1 MLDLTGDPKRKE
13 TQIQTEVCH
22 GLVYSSQSLERSGVF
37 LKSRYSIIWPPQVG
51 SDSHNSSINPT
62 IQSMIFPRFAS
73 KALAA
78 STLVLTVAGCA
89 LSPGPL
95 FGPALQ
101 GQTASA
107 EPEDAPSTLVR
118 LFQGKSSTV
127 VTGTSSGTS
136 APATQANANQSDVP
150 PPGVLRSITPELIQ
164 AIQREARQANTLAAL
179 QPLFGQAGAYTIGA
193 GDVVHI
199 NVWGHP
205 ELELPAAG
213 QGGVSNGFNVSPDGL
228 IQFPLVGTIK
238 IAGLTE
244 NQARLAL
251 GEALKR
257 YIVEPQI
264 TLRVASYRAGRVY
277 MDGEVRTPGL
287 QAINDVPMTL
297 PEALSR
303 AGGLTAT
310 ADRSQVFITRE
321 GVTTPINLLSLSQR
335 GINPAQ
341 ILLKNNDLV
350 RVAHRDDAKVYV
362 MGEVVRQAALPLRNG
377 RLSLNEALGESGG
390 INPTSGDPKQIFVI
404 RSRASQPAD
413 SAGGQLPE
421 IFHLDA
427 RSPMG
432 YALAEGFELQA
443 RDVVYV
449 DPVPLV
455 RWNRVIS
462 LILPSARAVNVTR
475 DVLN

>member
-1 MLDLTGDPKRKE
+1 MK
-13 TQIQTEVCH
+13 
-22 GLVYSSQSLERSGVF
+22 
-37 LKSRYSIIWPPQVG
+37 
-51 SDSHNSSINPT
+51 
-62 IQSMIFPRFAS
+62 FPRFVI
-73 KALAA
+73 KALAT
-78 STLVLTVAGCA
+78 STLLLSVFGCA
-89 LSPGPL
+89 YSPGPL

-101 GQTASA
+101 GQTNDVDQQA
-107 EPEDAPSTLVR
+107 APSTLAR
-118 LFQGKSSTV
+118 MFQGKSSTLL
-127 VTGTSSGTS
+127 SGTHS
-136 APATQANANQSDVP
+136 TQAAQTDSSLPDAP
-150 PPGVLRSITPELIQ
+150 PPGVLRAITPDLIQ
-164 AIQREARQANTLAAL
+164 SIQREVRQANTLTAL
-179 QPLFGQAGAYTIGA
+179 QPLFGKAGPYTIGIN
-193 GDVVHI
+193 DVVHI

-205 ELELPAAG
+205 ELVLPPAASG
-213 QGGVSNGFNVSPDGL
+213 TTSATSEISSQSNVGNGYNVSPDGS
-228 IQFPLVGTIK
+228 IQFPLIGTIQ

-244 NQARLAL
+244 NQARLEL
-251 GEALKR
+251 VKALKR
-257 YIVEPQI
+257 YIVDPQV
-264 TLRVASYRAGRVY
+264 TLRIQSYRAGRVY
-277 MDGEVRTPGL
+277 MDGEVRVPGL

-310 ADRSQVFITRE
+310 ADRSQIFITRD
-321 GVTTPINLLSLSQR
+321 GVTTPINLLRLAER

-350 RVAHRDDAKVYV
+350 RVANRDDAKVYV

-390 INPTSGDPKQIFVI
+390 INPASGDPQQVFVI
-404 RSRASQPAD
+404 RSRAGNQLAG
-413 SAGGQLPE
+413 SANNLNDQLPE

-462 LILPSARAVNVTR
+462 LILPSAQAVTTTR
-475 DVLN
+475 NAIN

>member
-1 MLDLTGDPKRKE
+1 
-13 TQIQTEVCH
+13 
-22 GLVYSSQSLERSGVF
+22 
-37 LKSRYSIIWPPQVG
+37 
-51 SDSHNSSINPT
+51 
-62 IQSMIFPRFAS
+62 MIFPRFMS

-78 STLVLTVAGCA
+78 STLVLTLAGCA

-95 FGPALQ
+95 FGPVLQ
-101 GQTASA
+101 GQGSSLDQEA
-107 EPEDAPSTLVR
+107 APSTLAR
-118 LFQGKSSTV
+118 MFQGKSSTLL
-127 VTGTSSGTS
+127 SGTQS
-136 APATQANANQSDVP
+136 PQAAQPDSTLPDAP
-150 PPGVLRSITPELIQ
+150 PPGVLRPITPDLIQ
-164 AIQREARQANTLAAL
+164 AIQREVRQANTLTAL
-179 QPLFGQAGAYTIGA
+179 QPLFGKAGPYTIGV

-205 ELELPAAG
+205 ELVLPPAG
-213 QGGVSNGFNVSPDGL
+213 TTTGGTEASSQSGVTNGFNVSPDGL
-228 IQFPLVGTIK
+228 IQFPLIGTIQ

-244 NQARLAL
+244 NQARLEL
-251 GEALKR
+251 VKALKR
-257 YIVEPQI
+257 YIVDPQI
-264 TLRVASYRAGRVY
+264 TLRVQSYRAGRVY
-277 MDGEVRTPGL
+277 LDGEVRIPGL

-303 AGGLTAT
+303 AGGLTTT
-310 ADRSQVFITRE
+310 ADRSQVFITRN
-321 GVTTPINLLSLSQR
+321 GITTPINLLRLAER

-350 RVAHRDDAKVYV
+350 RVANRDDAKVYV

-390 INPTSGDPKQIFVI
+390 INPGSGDPRQIFVI
-404 RSRASQPAD
+404 RSRATQPVD
-413 SAGGQLPE
+413 SAITPNGQLPE

-462 LILPSARAVNVTR
+462 LILPSAQAVTATR
-475 DVLN
+475 SAIN

>member
-1 MLDLTGDPKRKE
+1 
-13 TQIQTEVCH
+13 
-22 GLVYSSQSLERSGVF
+22 
-37 LKSRYSIIWPPQVG
+37 
-51 SDSHNSSINPT
+51 
-62 IQSMIFPRFAS
+62 MIFSRFVF

-78 STLVLTVAGCA
+78 STLLLTAAGCA
-89 LSPGPL
+89 WSPGPV

-101 GQTASA
+101 SQAPSA
-107 EPEDAPSTLVR
+107 GPGTEAPPSTLVR
-118 LFQGKSSTV
+118 LFEGKNSTLISSTSPQAV
-127 VTGTSSGTS
+127 
-136 APATQANANQSDVP
+136 AATNEQADAP
-150 PPGVLRSITPELIQ
+150 PPGVLRPITPELIQ
-164 AIQREARQANTLAAL
+164 SIQLEVRQTDTLATL
-179 QPLFGQAGAYTIGA
+179 KPLFGISGAYAIGV

-205 ELELPAAG
+205 ELVLPPAG
-213 QGGVSNGFNVSPDGL
+213 SITGSSAETISQSGVTNGFNVSPDGL
-228 IQFPLVGTIK
+228 IQFPLIGTIK

-244 NQARLAL
+244 NQARVAL
-251 GEALKR
+251 GNALKR
-257 YIVEPQI
+257 YIVDPQI
-264 TLRVASYRAGRVY
+264 TLRVQSYRAGRVY
-277 MDGEVRTPGL
+277 LDGEVRAPGL

-310 ADRSQVFITRE
+310 ADRSQVFVTRE
-321 GVTTPINLLSLSQR
+321 GVTTPINLLRLAER

-362 MGEVVRQAALPLRNG
+362 MGEVLRPAAMPLRNG

-404 RSRASQPAD
+404 RSRASQPA
-413 SAGGQLPE
+413 SSTSGQGQLPE

-462 LILPSARAVNVTR
+462 LILPSAQALSVSRTA
-475 DVLN
+475 LN

>member
-1 MLDLTGDPKRKE
+1 
-13 TQIQTEVCH
+13 
-22 GLVYSSQSLERSGVF
+22 
-37 LKSRYSIIWPPQVG
+37 
-51 SDSHNSSINPT
+51 
-62 IQSMIFPRFAS
+62 MIFSRFVS
-73 KALAA
+73 KALAS
-78 STLVLTVAGCA
+78 STLLLAVAGCA
-89 LSPGPL
+89 FSPGPL

-101 GQTASA
+101 GQTTFADQEA
-107 EPEDAPSTLVR
+107 APSTLAR
-118 LFQGKSSTV
+118 LFQGKSST
-127 VTGTSSGTS
+127 SISGSS
-136 APATQANANQSDVP
+136 APVAQADASQTDAP
-150 PPGVLRSITPELIQ
+150 PPGVLRPITPDLIQ
-164 AIQREARQANTLAAL
+164 AIQRDLRQANTLAAL
-179 QPLFGQAGAYTIGA
+179 QPLFGQAGAYTLGA

-205 ELELPAAG
+205 ELVLEAAG
-213 QGGVSNGFNVSPDGL
+213 QGEVANGYNVSPDGF
-228 IQFPLVGTIK
+228 IQFPLVGTVK

-244 NQARLAL
+244 NQARLELAK
-251 GEALKR
+251 ALKR
-257 YIVEPQI
+257 YIVDPQI
-264 TLRVASYRAGRVY
+264 TLRVASYRAGRIY

-310 ADRSQVFITRE
+310 ADRSQVFVTRE
-321 GVTTPINLLSLSQR
+321 GVTTPINLLSLAQR

-390 INPTSGDPKQIFVI
+390 INPTSGDPRQIFVI

-413 SAGGQLPE
+413 STGGQLPE

-462 LILPSARAVNVTR
+462 LILPSAQAVNVSR
-475 DVLN
+475 DALN

>member
-1 MLDLTGDPKRKE
+1 M
-13 TQIQTEVCH
+13 
-22 GLVYSSQSLERSGVF
+22 F
-37 LKSRYSIIWPPQVG
+37 LKLRYSIIRPFEVG
-51 SDSHNSSINPT
+51 LESHNPT
-62 IQSMIFPRFAS
+62 IPTTNQSMIFFRCAS

-89 LSPGPL
+89 FSPGPL

-101 GQTASA
+101 GQTTSPDQEA
-107 EPEDAPSTLVR
+107 APSTLVR
-118 LFQGKSSTV
+118 LFQGKSST
-127 VTGTSSGTS
+127 SISGSS
-136 APATQANANQSDVP
+136 APVAQADASQTDAP
-150 PPGVLRSITPELIQ
+150 PPGVLRPITPELIQ
-164 AIQREARQANTLAAL
+164 DIQRDLRQANTLAAL
-179 QPLFGQAGAYTIGA
+179 QPLFGQARAYTLGA

-205 ELELPAAG
+205 ELVLPAGGDAG
-213 QGGVSNGFNVSPDGL
+213 NGFNISPDGF
-228 IQFPLVGTIK
+228 IQFPLVGTVK

-244 NQARLAL
+244 NQARVAL

-257 YIVEPQI
+257 YIVNPQI
-264 TLRVASYRAGRVY
+264 TLRVASYRAGRIY

-310 ADRSQVFITRE
+310 ADRSQVFVTRE
-321 GVTTPINLLSLSQR
+321 GVTTPVNLLSLAQR

-390 INPTSGDPKQIFVI
+390 INPTSGDPRQIFVI

-413 SAGGQLPE
+413 STGGQLPE

-462 LILPSARAVNVTR
+462 LILPSAQAVNVTR
-475 DVLN
+475 DTLN

>member
-1 MLDLTGDPKRKE
+1 TPDL
-13 TQIQTEVCH
+13 
-22 GLVYSSQSLERSGVF
+22 
-37 LKSRYSIIWPPQVG
+37 
-51 SDSHNSSINPT
+51 
-62 IQSMIFPRFAS
+62 IQS
-73 KALAA
+73 
-78 STLVLTVAGCA
+78 
-89 LSPGPL
+89 
-95 FGPALQ
+95 
-101 GQTASA
+101 
-107 EPEDAPSTLVR
+107 
-118 LFQGKSSTV
+118 
-127 VTGTSSGTS
+127 
-136 APATQANANQSDVP
+136 
-150 PPGVLRSITPELIQ
+150 
-164 AIQREARQANTLAAL
+164 IQREAREANTLTAL
-179 QPLFGQAGAYTIGA
+179 QPLFGKAGPYTIGA

-199 NVWGHP
+199 NVWGRP
-205 ELELPAAG
+205 ELALPLAG
-213 QGGVSNGFNVSPDGL
+213 NTTGASSEAISQSGVTNGFNVSPDGF
-228 IQFPLVGTIK
+228 IQFPLVGPVK

-251 GEALKR
+251 GDALKR
-257 YIVEPQI
+257 YIVDPQI
-264 TLRVASYRAGRVY
+264 TLRVQAYRAGRVY

-310 ADRSQVFITRE
+310 ADRSQVFISRD
-321 GVTTPINLLSLSQR
+321 GVTTPINLLRLAER
-335 GINPAQ
+335 GINPTQ

-362 MGEVVRQAALPLRNG
+362 MGEVVRQTALPLRNG

-390 INPTSGDPKQIFVI
+390 VNPTSGDPRQIFVI
-404 RSRASQPAD
+404 RSRSSQATD
-413 SAGGQLPE
+413 STTGQLPE

-432 YALAEGFELQA
+432 YALAEGFELQS

-462 LILPSARAVNVTR
+462 LILPSAAAVSTTR
-475 DVLN
+475 NAFN

>member
-1 MLDLTGDPKRKE
+1 MK
-13 TQIQTEVCH
+13 
-22 GLVYSSQSLERSGVF
+22 
-37 LKSRYSIIWPPQVG
+37 
-51 SDSHNSSINPT
+51 
-62 IQSMIFPRFAS
+62 FPRFVF
-73 KALAA
+73 KALACSA
-78 STLVLTVAGCA
+78 LVLTVSGCA
-89 LSPGPL
+89 FSPGPL
-95 FGPALQ
+95 FGPSLQAQGAL
-101 GQTASA
+101 GSNEPGSA
-107 EPEDAPSTLVR
+107 EQPSTLVR
-118 LFQGKSSTV
+118 LFQGKGSAAPSGAF
-127 VTGTSSGTS
+127 TGAS
-136 APATQANANQSDVP
+136 ASADANASDAP
-150 PPGVLRSITPELIQ
+150 PPGVLRPITPDLIQ
-164 AIQREARQANTLAAL
+164 AIQREVRQANTLAAL
-179 QPLFGQAGAYTIGA
+179 QPLLGKAGAYTIGV

-205 ELELPAAG
+205 ELVLPPAG
-213 QGGVSNGFNVSPDGL
+213 AVTTTGAEAISQSGVTNGFNVSPDGL

-257 YIVEPQI
+257 YIVDPQI
-264 TLRVASYRAGRVY
+264 TLRVQAYRAGRVY

-310 ADRSQVFITRE
+310 ADRSQVFVTRD

-404 RSRASQPAD
+404 RSRSTQPTE

-455 RWNRVIS
+455 RWNRVVS
-462 LILPSARAVNVTR
+462 LILPSAQAVNVTR
-475 DVLN
+475 DALN

>member
-1 MLDLTGDPKRKE
+1 MSNRNNFTFSFMLFSRSVPRTLV
-13 TQIQTEVCH
+13 VC
-22 GLVYSSQSLERSGVF
+22 
-37 LKSRYSIIWPPQVG
+37 
-51 SDSHNSSINPT
+51 
-62 IQSMIFPRFAS
+62 
-73 KALAA
+73 
-78 STLVLTVAGCA
+78 TLVLTLAGCA
-89 LSPGPL
+89 FSPGPL

-101 GQTASA
+101 GQTATPDQQA
-107 EPEDAPSTLVR
+107 APSTLVR

-127 VTGTSSGTS
+127 VTGAGTGTS
-136 APATQANANQSDVP
+136 APATKDNPSQADAP
-150 PPGVLRSITPELIQ
+150 PPGVLRSITPDLIQ
-164 AIQREARQANTLAAL
+164 SIQREAREANTLTAL
-179 QPLFGQAGAYTIGA
+179 QPLFGKAGPYTIGA

-199 NVWGHP
+199 NVWGRP
-205 ELELPAAG
+205 ELALPLAG
-213 QGGVSNGFNVSPDGL
+213 NTTGASSEAISQSGVTNGFNVSPDGF
-228 IQFPLVGTIK
+228 IQFPLVGPVK

-251 GEALKR
+251 GDALKR
-257 YIVEPQI
+257 YIVDPQI
-264 TLRVASYRAGRVY
+264 TLRVQAYRAGRVY

-310 ADRSQVFITRE
+310 ADRSQVFISRD
-321 GVTTPINLLSLSQR
+321 GVTTPINLLRLAER
-335 GINPAQ
+335 GINPTQ

-362 MGEVVRQAALPLRNG
+362 MGEVVRQTALPLRNG

-390 INPTSGDPKQIFVI
+390 VNPTSGDPRQIFVI
-404 RSRASQPAD
+404 RSRSSQATD
-413 SAGGQLPE
+413 STTGQLPE

-432 YALAEGFELQA
+432 YALAEGFELQS

-462 LILPSARAVNVTR
+462 LILPSAAAVSTTR
-475 DVLN
+475 NAFN

>member
-1 MLDLTGDPKRKE
+1 M
-13 TQIQTEVCH
+13 
-22 GLVYSSQSLERSGVF
+22 F
-37 LKSRYSIIWPPQVG
+37 LKVRYSIIRPFEVG
-51 SDSHNSSINPT
+51 LESHNPTIPTT
-62 IQSMIFPRFAS
+62 IQSMIFFRCAS

-89 LSPGPL
+89 FSPGPM

-101 GQTASA
+101 AQAEATGQEA
-107 EPEDAPSTLVR
+107 PPSTLAR
-118 LFQGKSSTV
+118 LFQGKSSN
-127 VTGTSSGTS
+127 SLSASS
-136 APATQANANQSDVP
+136 APATPADASQTDAP
-150 PPGVLRSITPELIQ
+150 PPGVLRPITPELIQ
-164 AIQREARQANTLAAL
+164 AIQREVRQANTLAAL
-179 QPLFGQAGAYTIGA
+179 QPLLGKAGAYTIGV

-205 ELELPAAG
+205 ELVLPPAG
-213 QGGVSNGFNVSPDGL
+213 TVTTAGTEASSQSGVTNGFNVSPDGL

-257 YIVEPQI
+257 YIVDPQI
-264 TLRVASYRAGRVY
+264 TLRVQAYRAGRVY
-277 MDGEVRTPGL
+277 LDGEVRVPGL

-303 AGGLTAT
+303 AGGLTST
-310 ADRSQVFITRE
+310 ADRSQVFVTRE

-413 SAGGQLPE
+413 NAAGQLPE

-462 LILPSARAVNVTR
+462 LILPSAQAVNVTR
-475 DVLN
+475 DTFN

>member
-1 MLDLTGDPKRKE
+1 
-13 TQIQTEVCH
+13 
-22 GLVYSSQSLERSGVF
+22 
-37 LKSRYSIIWPPQVG
+37 
-51 SDSHNSSINPT
+51 
-62 IQSMIFPRFAS
+62 MIFSRFVF
-73 KALAA
+73 KALAT
-78 STLVLTVAGCA
+78 STLLLTVAGCA
-89 LSPGPL
+89 YSPGPL

-101 GQTASA
+101 NQSA
-107 EPEDAPSTLVR
+107 VPSNQEAPPSTLVQ
-118 LFQGKSSTV
+118 LFQGKKSTLITGSSATP
-127 VTGTSSGTS
+127 TEAESTSQMD
-136 APATQANANQSDVP
+136 PP
-150 PPGVLRSITPELIQ
+150 PPGVLRPITPELIQ
-164 AIQREARQANTLAAL
+164 SIQLEARQTNTLVAV
-179 QPLFGQAGAYTIGA
+179 QPLFGTSGAYTIGV

-205 ELELPAAG
+205 ELVLPPAG
-213 QGGVSNGFNVSPDGL
+213 GPTSGTETISQSGVGNGFNVSPDGL
-228 IQFPLVGTIK
+228 IQFPLIGTLK

-244 NQARLAL
+244 NQARIAL
-251 GEALKR
+251 GNALKR
-257 YIVEPQI
+257 YIVDPQI
-264 TLRVASYRAGRVY
+264 TLRVQSYRAGRVY
-277 MDGEVRTPGL
+277 LDGEVRVPGL

-310 ADRSQVFITRE
+310 ADRSQVFVTRD
-321 GVTTPINLLSLSQR
+321 GVTTPINLLRLTER

-362 MGEVVRQAALPLRNG
+362 MGEVLRPAAMPLRNG

-404 RSRASQPAD
+404 RSRASQAFD
-413 SAGGQLPE
+413 AALGQLPE

-462 LILPSARAVNVTR
+462 LILPSAQALNVSR
-475 DVLN
+475 DALN

>member
-1 MLDLTGDPKRKE
+1 MKF
-13 TQIQTEVCH
+13 
-22 GLVYSSQSLERSGVF
+22 SRSA
-37 LKSRYSIIWPPQVG
+37 
-51 SDSHNSSINPT
+51 T
-62 IQSMIFPRFAS
+62 

-78 STLVLTVAGCA
+78 STLLLTLAGCA
-89 LSPGPL
+89 FSPGPL

-101 GQTASA
+101 GQGANTASETTGQA
-107 EPEDAPSTLVR
+107 APPSTLVR
-118 LFQGKSSTV
+118 LFQGKSSSI
-127 VTGTSSGTS
+127 VTGTSAPN
-136 APATQANANQSDVP
+136 APADPNLPDAP
-150 PPGVLRSITPELIQ
+150 PPGVLRPITPDLIQ
-164 AIQREARQANTLAAL
+164 SIQRDARQANTLAAL
-179 QPLFGQAGAYTIGA
+179 QPLFGKAGAYTIGV

-205 ELELPAAG
+205 ELVLPPAG
-213 QGGVSNGFNVSPDGL
+213 STTSGTEASSQSGVTNGFNVSPDGL
-228 IQFPLVGTIK
+228 IQFPLIGTLK

-244 NQARLAL
+244 NQARLELAK
-251 GEALKR
+251 ALKR
-257 YIVEPQI
+257 YIVDPQI
-264 TLRVASYRAGRVY
+264 TLRVQAYRAGRVY

-404 RSRASQPAD
+404 RSRSTQPAE
-413 SAGGQLPE
+413 SAAGQLPE

-462 LILPSARAVNVTR
+462 LILPSAQAVNVTR
-475 DVLN
+475 DALN